1 MDVNWKEV
9 YHPYIEGEP
18 RKMKFKILPKVFPW
32 AGDFQENVDLTV
44 EWLVREAKDDEVRLA
59 EESVIENAGNG
70 WYTLEHEPG
79 QFLHCCYPQDLLK
92 FRGQYENVR
101 EHIMGNAVEN
111 LSTITE
117 SADAARTLLWSAWNC
132 LGGDGKRIEPEYKT
146 EFAPGEVIEYQPI
159 IPANEWERQWN
170 YKCFKCC
177 EDLPKALK
185 LWQKMQHGK
194 LKGMS

>member
-9 YHPYIEGEP
+9 YHPHVEGESQ
-18 RKMKFKILPKVFPW
+18 KSKFQILPKVFPW
-32 AGDFQENVDLTV
+32 AGDFQENLNQTV
-44 EWLVREAKDDEVRLA
+44 EWLIREGKNDDVRFDPEP
-59 EESVIENAGNG
+59 VIVEAGNG

-79 QFLHCCYPQDLLK
+79 QYVHCCYPQGLLK

-101 EHIMGNAVEN
+101 QGIMGNAVEN

-117 SADAARTLLWSAWNC
+117 SAESARTLLWSAWNC
-132 LGGDGKRIEPEYKT
+132 LGGDGKREEPKMGRDEDEAGFIT
-146 EFAPGEVIEYQPI
+146 IAPPS
-159 IPANEWERQWN
+159 EWPRVWN
-170 YKCFKCC
+170 YRCFKCC

-194 LKGMS
+194 IKEMS